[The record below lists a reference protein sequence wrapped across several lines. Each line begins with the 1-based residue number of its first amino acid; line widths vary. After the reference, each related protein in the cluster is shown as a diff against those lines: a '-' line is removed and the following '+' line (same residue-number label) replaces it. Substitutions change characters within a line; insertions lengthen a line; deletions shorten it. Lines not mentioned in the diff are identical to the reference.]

1 MGGYAVNPVIA
12 GLINGTHLALAVK
25 QQHLEQQAQ
34 QMQKQRQDRQA
45 KVEDLQ
51 TRMGLLQSGAQ
62 PTQMSGAGPEVPNGA
77 TVHAPGATING
88 MEVGGSDQAAPRPV
102 DPGRTV
108 SYGGTSYY
116 VPTPNEQFQQQL
128 PILQAQA
135 NLKTQSD
142 LATKSGEAAITHSYD
157 NVQLPGIGTV
167 NKAAIPFYNTQQT
180 QAAENTRQDKS
191 LKSQK
196 DLTDIRESGANSR
209 NAATNATSRRNT
221 DVREA
226 GENTRAANKG
236 GADGG
241 LTPNGTG
248 VESRALAKL
257 QGEEQDIHQRRLAI
271 GNALNAQEGETY
283 INPVTGKE
291 EEMSTPRRKWL
302 QGLMTSYDGKL
313 AANQNAQG
321 RAKDLLTRGKKQQQP
336 AAADA
341 APPIPGTAAKA
352 VPAGRVRVKDSK
364 GNIGT
369 IPASQLED
377 AKKAGYREVGG

>member
-88 MEVGGSDQAAPRPV
+88 VEVGGSDQAAPRPV

-167 NKAAIPFYNTQQT
+167 NKAGDP
-180 QAAENTRQDKS
+180 
-191 LKSQK
+191 
-196 DLTDIRESGANSR
+196 
-209 NAATNATSRRNT
+209 
-221 DVREA
+221 V
-226 GENTRAANKG
+226 
-236 GADGG
+236 
-241 LTPNGTG
+241 
-248 VESRALAKL
+248 L
-257 QGEEQDIHQRRLAI
+257 QH
-271 GNALNAQEGETY
+271 
-283 INPVTGKE
+283 
-291 EEMSTPRRKWL
+291 
-302 QGLMTSYDGKL
+302 
-313 AANQNAQG
+313 
-321 RAKDLLTRGKKQQQP
+321 
-336 AAADA
+336 AADA
-341 APPIPGTAAKA
+341 GRGEHAPGQEPEIAEGPHRHTR
-352 VPAGRVRVKDSK
+352 VGRQF
-364 GNIGT
+364 
-369 IPASQLED
+369 SQRCDERHQQ
-377 AKKAGYREVGG
+377 AQHRRARSGREHARGK